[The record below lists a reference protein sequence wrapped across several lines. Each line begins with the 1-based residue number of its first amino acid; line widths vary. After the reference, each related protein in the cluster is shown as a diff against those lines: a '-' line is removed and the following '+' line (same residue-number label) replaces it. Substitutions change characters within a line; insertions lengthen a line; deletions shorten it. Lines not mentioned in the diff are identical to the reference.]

1 MTDTQNAG
9 RRGGRAARQ
18 ALRAAPLATD
28 IRPVNPGM
36 ESGRYQPLT
45 NVEVLRVHEAA
56 LNVLENIG
64 LADAIPSCLE
74 LLLPKGCRLTDTGRL
89 LFPQIG
95 RAHV

>member
-45 NVEVLRVHEAA
+45 NAEVLRVHEAA
-56 LNVLENIG
+56 LNVDRKSTRLNSSH
-64 LADAIPSCLE
+64 IPLSRM
-74 LLLPKGCRLTDTGRL
+74 PSS
-89 LFPQIG
+89 
-95 RAHV
+95 A